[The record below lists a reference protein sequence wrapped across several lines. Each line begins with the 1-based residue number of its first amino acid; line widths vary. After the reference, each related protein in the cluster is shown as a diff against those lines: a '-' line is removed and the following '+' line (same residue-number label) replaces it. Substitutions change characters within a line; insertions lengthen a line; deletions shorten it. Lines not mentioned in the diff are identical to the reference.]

1 MSSITYRK
9 CRICDIMFKVKYT
22 SHKFSCMTLEEG
34 FNYENNWFCNKCWKE
49 LNKDIFINKDLRK
62 RKLPKK
68 IVGKDNYI
76 IGNFSKK

>member
-1 MSSITYRK
+1 
-9 CRICDIMFKVKYT
+9 
-22 SHKFSCMTLEEG
+22 MTLEEG